1 MRFVFLGGFWVI
13 FTPELLQIFLAFVI
27 CHNLSILGIQR
38 QDMQKIYLLSDVSVA
53 PSKGD
58 ELRAF
63 SGVANSGKPFLHN
76 GKPTIVDF
84 DGVSFAQSVPVLLE
98 HDRSDRLGFGTLSI
112 TDNQLTISGTLIN
125 NELGKKVAFDADN
138 GFPFQ
143 MSAHVSPTQVVT
155 LTGNQT
161 AIVNGQTVK
170 APMTILKKCR
180 IPEVSFTPTGVD
192 SNTHATVLSDNPNQP
207 QEQPMEQSEIDKL
220 NAKIKELEA
229 QSAEKDK
236 KIEAL
241 TTENEQLKAGQARA
255 EVDTQL
261 SQAGFK
267 KDEKG
272 NWQGISPNT
281 YNALL
286 SQSADDVKVMI
297 GDLKP
302 KTAGVPD
309 YLFSE
314 QFGGGGGEQ
323 SSDTSLV
330 AQAKARNKK

>member
-1 MRFVFLGGFWVI
+1 
-13 FTPELLQIFLAFVI
+13 
-27 CHNLSILGIQR
+27 
-38 QDMQKIYLLSDVSVA
+38 
-53 PSKGD
+53 
-58 ELRAF
+58 
-63 SGVANSGKPFLHN
+63 
-76 GKPTIVDF
+76 
-84 DGVSFAQSVPVLLE
+84 
-98 HDRSDRLGFGTLSI
+98 
-112 TDNQLTISGTLIN
+112 
-125 NELGKKVAFDADN
+125 
-138 GFPFQ
+138 
-143 MSAHVSPTQVVT
+143 
-155 LTGNQT
+155 
-161 AIVNGQTVK
+161 
-170 APMTILKKCR
+170 
-180 IPEVSFTPTGVD
+180 
-192 SNTHATVLSDNPNQP
+192 
-207 QEQPMEQSEIDKL
+207 MEQSEIDKL